1 MVYQSLQSITEDR
14 QSWGSGRIYTDYYTA
29 PTITNRHEKKLTN
42 PLCSGG
48 VLVSV
53 VAVLAAAACDSVVTH
68 AQLRVLT
75 VTVCLSL
82 YPTTTTQRLCCFFRA
97 TLPGLFWY
105 VVADP
110 ICV

>member
-53 VAVLAAAACDSVVTH
+53 VAVLAAAACDSVATRACCHRLPFSVPDHQH
-68 AQLRVLT
+68 AASLLFCSGNAAGVVFCVL
-75 VTVCLSL
+75 LL
-82 YPTTTTQRLCCFFRA
+82 IPF
-97 TLPGLFWY
+97 
-105 VVADP
+105 
-110 ICV
+110 